1 MTIFQKGGSTHAP
14 LTLLLTRVVLPHKA
28 YGVSNPLIPQL
39 YVLYKAAF
47 RPSSTPRMSYGTE
60 NFHAAREIVLYLKMQ
75 ILFKLS
81 Y

>member
-1 MTIFQKGGSTHAP
+1 MGEGGLDGLYT
-14 LTLLLTRVVLPHKA
+14 T
-28 YGVSNPLIPQL
+28 SNRNLRSKIGGWFKNFL
-39 YVLYKAAF
+39 GEGHILYKAAF
-47 RPSSTPRMSYGTE
+47 HPSSTPRMSYSTE